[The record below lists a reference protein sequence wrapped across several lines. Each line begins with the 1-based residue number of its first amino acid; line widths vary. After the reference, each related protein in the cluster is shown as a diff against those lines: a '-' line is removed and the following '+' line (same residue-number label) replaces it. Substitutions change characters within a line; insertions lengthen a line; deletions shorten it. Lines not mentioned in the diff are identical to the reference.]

1 MVNYNSIAERR
12 AQPIVL
18 MDCPVSSRL
27 GCPRPDFIRNVLR
40 MRSDTP
46 VSAGQPAERIFSHA
60 QWIVVCG
67 AARPKTPQHNNR
79 RVVSLVARIHVY
91 VIVVNLCAQSHRS
104 RTRSSDTNTMPQ
116 QNTAAYHLS
125 PHRFSVKLCVRNG
138 FLASCVRAHA
148 LRRRTAL
155 HSAENSPGVG
165 PHNWTTYR
173 RHNRNRRACIYQ
185 ILFSCLTI

>member
-1 MVNYNSIAERR
+1 MVNCNSIAERR

-46 VSAGQPAERIFSHA
+46 VLALVNQQNEYSHMLNGLWFAVRPDRRHHNTTAG
-60 QWIVVCG
+60 
-67 AARPKTPQHNNR
+67 
-79 RVVSLVARIHVY
+79 VVSLVARIHVY